1 MLLGIDHLV
10 IAVADPDA
18 AAAEL
23 ERRVG
28 LACSGGGRHPSW
40 GTHNR
45 LAWFGDTYAELIG
58 IFDPSLTSS
67 GAVSRAVAAAL
78 DAGREG
84 LVTYA
89 LATDDVAADLARL
102 RAGGSALTDLDARSR
117 TRPDGE
123 VVRWRAAFPPS
134 LGPADPPF
142 IVEHEPV
149 GAEWGPEARLERARF
164 HHPLGASVRLR
175 ALTLPVSDPAATT
188 ARYRDTLGL
197 DVAGEPPA
205 ATVDQ
210 QVIRFVRGRELADPA
225 TLELEAPG
233 ALSVDVLALGVRW
246 RIAR

>member
-10 IAVADPDA
+10 IAVTDPDA

-58 IFDPSLTSS
+58 IFDRSLTSS

-89 LATDDVAADLARL
+89 LATDDAAADLARL
-102 RAGGSALTDLDARSR
+102 RSGGSELTDLEARSR

-123 VVRWRAAFPPS
+123 IVRWRAAFPPV
-134 LGPADPPF
+134 LGPDQAPF

-164 HHPLGASVRLR
+164 RHPLGAPVRLR
-175 ALTLPVSDPAATT
+175 ALSLPVADPAVTA

-197 DVAGEPPA
+197 EVAGEPPA
-205 ATVDQ
+205 ATVGDQ
-210 QVIRFVRGRELADPA
+210 AIRFIGGREPADPA
-225 TLELEAPG
+225 ILDLEAPG
-233 ALSVDVLALGVRW
+233 ARPVDVVALGVRW
-246 RIAR
+246 RIAG